1 MKRGDQCSY
10 QIEIDNFSEGEVLEL
25 DITILENVSIKA
37 FEGIESLKVATSTDI
52 ESSDETTNYQ
62 FMGNSTLFLVVDFM
76 SDQSRFMV
84 EFRKHRESQEGLGDF
99 DHWNDSEETD
109 EILFSE

>member
-10 QIEIDNFSEGEVLEL
+10 EIRLDDFSEGEAIEL
-25 DITILENVSIKA
+25 DITILENVGIKV
-37 FEGIESLKVATSTDI
+37 FEGIDSLKVATFIDI
-52 ESSDETTNYQ
+52 ESADETTNYK
-62 FMGNSTLFLVVDFM
+62 FMGNSALFLVVDFT

-99 DHWNDSEETD
+99 DHWSD
-109 EILFSE
+109 